1 MTTTTVP
8 SPPEL
13 KTLRLEIDGEIGT
26 LTLDR
31 PNVLNAM
38 SPELIAELVT
48 AAAWL
53 ADRAPLRALIV
64 TGEGRAFSA
73 GGDVNWF
80 KRGLEESGA
89 VPVGRG
95 APRRRRP
102 APGDRRLSPH
112 PLSGDRGGEWR
123 RGGRGLLAGADV

>member
-38 SPELIAELVT
+38 SP
-48 AAAWL
+48 
-53 ADRAPLRALIV
+53 
-64 TGEGRAFSA
+64 
-73 GGDVNWF
+73 
-80 KRGLEESGA
+80 K
-89 VPVGRG
+89 
-95 APRRRRP
+95 
-102 APGDRRLSPH
+102 
-112 PLSGDRGGEWR
+112 
-123 RGGRGLLAGADV
+123 